1 MSLFSAITGKK
12 QSKGGQLLERLGG
25 AERLEDRREAIA
37 EFKDLTSRQ
46 PVRLVF
52 EGGIGVLLNLLRGE
66 DTDTHRDALETLV
79 NLLDRD
85 VPKEQPE
92 AAQVAATHNCGVLLS
107 HPEKIGVILGAAE
120 NSDMYVRYHATQLL
134 MRLLSVAAARTQE
147 AMLEQP
153 ATVAA
158 VVKLLEDKREIVR
171 NEVLLLL
178 AQLSAHNAS
187 LQTILAFQGAFDQLI
202 KIIEGE
208 LQSGESGAAAVVNDC
223 FAIVSSLLSSSAAA
237 RRLFR
242 EEGFLPRVLPM
253 LRLPPA
259 HSREHARTARL
270 ACALLALLVKG
281 MDADAAEAQEAAAGS
296 GVVADVVALLT
307 DPATATDPAL
317 RVQALATLAALVR
330 GRQSACA
337 ELAAARA
344 TRKGGIDEPV
354 LPRLLLVALRSA
366 AAPLHHSTASLLVGY
381 CHLNPSAQLAL
392 AAAADEPVEQAAA
405 AAAAA
410 AKDGSAPPIASMCVH
425 SLLACAEGSSYEA
438 AGGAQA
444 WLASRVLCSI
454 LRRMARRRR
463 SCARRTPSPRCSP
476 AARRAPRLRARRAA
490 SPRAAASSRGAR
502 ARSSP
507 R

>member
-223 FAIVSSLLSSSAAA
+223 FAIVSSLLSSSTCCC
-237 RRLFR
+237 
-242 EEGFLPRVLPM
+242 
-253 LRLPPA
+253 RLPPG
-259 HSREHARTARL
+259 E
-270 ACALLALLVKG
+270 ALG
-281 MDADAAEAQEAAAGS
+281 AA
-296 GVVADVVALLT
+296 
-307 DPATATDPAL
+307 
-317 RVQALATLAALVR
+317 AALVS
-330 GRQSACA
+330 GFIS
-337 ELAAARA
+337 
-344 TRKGGIDEPV
+344 
-354 LPRLLLVALRSA
+354 
-366 AAPLHHSTASLLVGY
+366 
-381 CHLNPSAQLAL
+381 
-392 AAAADEPVEQAAA
+392 
-405 AAAAA
+405 
-410 AKDGSAPPIASMCVH
+410 
-425 SLLACAEGSSYEA
+425 
-438 AGGAQA
+438 
-444 WLASRVLCSI
+444 
-454 LRRMARRRR
+454 
-463 SCARRTPSPRCSP
+463 SCA
-476 AARRAPRLRARRAA
+476 
-490 SPRAAASSRGAR
+490 SS
-502 ARSSP
+502 
-507 R
+507 